1 MIIPFDQNKWERAG
15 AAVKVDKF
23 LRNMGCDPKYPVNV
37 SNIFTNMGFDIYVS
51 DDSDFFAKFTYN
63 ENDKCFIVNRRIQKL
78 KKNYIELKAF
88 IISIV
93 NHYQKIAEQNLKVR
107 TKEALD
113 NARFVYEET
122 VDFNEIDEYR
132 ALQTHEERK
141 AFKKKYM
148 DDLVETFFED
158 HAPDDFVELDINIPR
173 NYKETI
179 IYNNDQAEK
188 EYDHNKRHRCTCRDT
203 GILLQNC
210 GQGAASTRC
219 CFPICA
225 ALSISACSP
234 PGGFLSA
241 SGSCKSRCA
250 GL

>member
-15 AAVKVDKF
+15 AAVKVDKY
-23 LRNMGCDPKYPVNV
+23 LRKIGCDPKLPVNI
-37 SNIFTNMGFDIYVS
+37 SNILVNMGFDLFVS
-51 DDSDFFAKFTYN
+51 DDPNFFAKLRYS
-63 ENDKCFIVNRRIQKL
+63 EDDKCLIVNRRIQKD
-78 KKNYIELKAF
+78 KVKYIELKAY

-93 NHYQKIAEQNLKVR
+93 NHYQSLAEQNLKTR
-107 TKEALD
+107 TKEAIE

-141 AFKKKYM
+141 AFKKKYL

-188 EYDHNKRHRCTCRDT
+188 DLLLFAEELATRDSSLK
-203 GILLQNC
+203 IM
-210 GQGAASTRC
+210 
-219 CFPICA
+219 
-225 ALSISACSP
+225 
-234 PGGFLSA
+234 
-241 SGSCKSRCA
+241 KS
-250 GL
+250 LEF

>member
-15 AAVKVDKF
+15 AAVKVDKY
-23 LRNMGCDPKYPVNV
+23 LRKIGCDPKLPVNI
-37 SNIFTNMGFDIYVS
+37 SNILVNMGFDLFVS
-51 DDSDFFAKFTYN
+51 DDPNFFAKLRYS
-63 ENDKCFIVNRRIQKL
+63 EDDKCLIVNRRIQKD
-78 KKNYIELKAF
+78 KVKYIELKAY

-93 NHYQKIAEQNLKVR
+93 NHYQSLAEQNLKTR
-107 TKEALD
+107 TKEAIE

-188 EYDHNKRHRCTCRDT
+188 TLLLFAEELATRD
-203 GILLQNC
+203 
-210 GQGAASTRC
+210 ST
-219 CFPICA
+219 
-225 ALSISACSP
+225 L
-234 PGGFLSA
+234 
-241 SGSCKSRCA
+241 KVVK
-250 GL
+250 GLEF